1 MLKLLCIFI
10 GGGLGS
16 ICRYSVGVYLIQSSQ
31 GRLPWATFIA
41 NALGCL
47 LIGLLMG
54 YFERTHTSWL
64 YMLLVTGFCGGFT
77 TFSTFSNESFQL
89 MRQGLYTT
97 AFGYMALSLFIG
109 LSAVGVG
116 LYAVKTMPFARL

>member
-1 MLKLLCIFI
+1 MLKLFCIFV

-16 ICRYSVGVYLIQSSQ
+16 ICRYSIGAYLIHAAHN
-31 GRLPWATFIA
+31 RLPWATLVA

-54 YFERTHTSWL
+54 YFERTHTNWL
-64 YMLLVTGFCGGFT
+64 SMLLITGFCGGFT
-77 TFSTFSNESFQL
+77 TFSTFSNESVQL

-97 AFGYMALSLFIG
+97 ALCYMALSLIIG
-109 LSAVGVG
+109 LSAVGAG
-116 LYAVKTMPFARL
+116 LYVVKTLSLAKL

>member
-16 ICRYSVGVYLIQSSQ
+16 ICRYSVGAYLIQSSQ
-31 GRLPWATFIA
+31 GCIPWATFAA

-47 LIGLLMG
+47 LIGILIG
-54 YFERTHTSWL
+54 YFERTHTNWL

-77 TFSTFSNESFQL
+77 TFSTFSLETGELLRSGSFV
-89 MRQGLYTT
+89 T
-97 AFGYMALSLFIG
+97 AIAYVVLSVVCGVL
-109 LSAVGVG
+109 AVIAAQY
-116 LYAVKTMPFARL
+116 LCR

>member
-1 MLKLLCIFI
+1 MLKLFCIFI

-16 ICRYSVGVYLIQSSQ
+16 ICRYSIGAYLIHAAHN
-31 GRLPWATFIA
+31 RLPWATLVA

-54 YFERTHTSWL
+54 YFERTHTNWL
-64 YMLLVTGFCGGFT
+64 YMLLITGFCGGFT
-77 TFSTFSNESFQL
+77 TFSTFSNESVQL
-89 MRQGLYTT
+89 MRQGLYTM
-97 AFGYMALSLFIG
+97 AFGYMALSLVIG

-116 LYAVKTMPFARL
+116 LYAAKMLYLTRL

>member
-1 MLKLLCIFI
+1 MLKLLCTFI

-16 ICRYSVGVYLIQSSQ
+16 ICRYSVGAYLIQSSQ
-31 GRLPWATFIA
+31 GRIPWATFAA

-47 LIGLLMG
+47 LIGILIG
-54 YFERTHTSWL
+54 YFERAHTNWL

-77 TFSTFSNESFQL
+77 TFFTFSNESIQL

-97 AFGYMALSLFIG
+97 AFSYMALSLLIG

-116 LYAVKTMPFARL
+116 LYAVKTISFARL